1 MGWFSKQRQ
10 QETINTIKNKNLI
23 LKLFLFIVGA
33 FISALSVNLFYVQ
46 NNFVTGGVS
55 GLGIII
61 NNLCGMKVSTFV
73 FFSNLMLIGIGFIF
87 LGGKKIVGSVFGAM
101 LYSIFLFLT
110 EDLAASINFSF
121 DSALLYALAAGITS
135 GFGEA
140 LVYKLGYS
148 TGGTSIL
155 GLIIADRTKK
165 PVGKIMRDMSFVII
179 AAGGF
184 VFGYTMVMYA
194 LIITT
199 ISTFVI
205 DRVTIGISESKMFYI
220 HTSREKEVTDF
231 VLQVIHSGVTEYET
245 KGGFSGKKKTIL
257 MCVVPTEKYT
267 YLKSAIQEID
277 ESAFI
282 VVSDCYEVLG
292 GTKKK
297 KLSIWFVPRRSNG
310 INSI

>member
-1 MGWFSKQRQ
+1 MGWFSKKIKQ
-10 QETINTIKNKNLI
+10 QETINSINKKHLI
-23 LKLFLFIVGA
+23 FKLLIFIAGA
-33 FISALSVNLFYVQ
+33 FISALAVNMFFVPH
-46 NNFVTGGVS
+46 NFVTGGVT
-55 GLGIII
+55 GTGIII
-61 NNLCGMKVSTFV
+61 NRLIGMKVSTFV
-73 FFSNLMLIGIGFIF
+73 FFSNLILIGIGYIF
-87 LGGKKIVGSVFGAM
+87 LGGKKTAGSAFGAL
-101 LYSIFLFLT
+101 LYSLFLFLT
-110 EDLAASINFSF
+110 ENIVSSINFSF
-121 DSALLYALAAGITS
+121 DSPLLYALAAGITA

-140 LVYKLGYS
+140 LVYKMGYS

-155 GLIIADRTKK
+155 GIIIAERTKK
-165 PVGKIMRDMSFVII
+165 PLGKIMRNMSFVII
-179 AAGGF
+179 IAGGF

-205 DRVTIGISESKMFYI
+205 DKVTIGISESKMFYV
-220 HTSREKEVTDF
+220 HTSKNEEVTDF
-231 VLQVIHSGVTEYET
+231 ILQVIHSGVTEYET

-277 ESAFI
+277 ENAFI

-297 KLSIWFVPRRSNG
+297 SLQI
-310 INSI
+310 